1 MKKYQ
6 TNIVRFTD
14 NSEETKRVLADIKK
28 YRPLSQ
34 EEEFKCAWRARE
46 LNDEAS
52 RHKLVKHN
60 LLFVVSVAKTYLQPT
75 FSLNELCSAG
85 FSGLCKAADR
95 FDERKGLRFITYAV
109 SWVQKEIVEYLD
121 QRAHAVH
128 LPDSHQ
134 KKMAK
139 LRKAVTKFEHEFLRQ
154 PSDEEIADMMGID
167 AEVIKELRRLN
178 ASVFSCDEHVA
189 ADDNESV
196 TFADTMAA
204 DVPATDLM
212 AQHHVDEEVIRHEIW
227 RTIKN
232 PDDLEVFFVM
242 CEGSTVKINAL
253 IEKRKTTEAYLKKVY
268 NVVKSQLS
276 KNPTLRDYYYA

>member
-28 YRPLSQ
+28 CRPLSQ

-196 TFADTMAA
+196 TFADTM
-204 DVPATDLM
+204 T
-212 AQHHVDEEVIRHEIW
+212 
-227 RTIKN
+227 

-268 NVVKSQLS
+268 NVVTSQLS

>member
-28 YRPLSQ
+28 
-34 EEEFKCAWRARE
+34 FKCAWRARE

-134 KKMAK
+134 K
-139 LRKAVTKFEHEFLRQ
+139 RKAVTKFEHEFLRQ

-212 AQHHVDEEVIRHEIW
+212 AQHHVDEEVILNEIW